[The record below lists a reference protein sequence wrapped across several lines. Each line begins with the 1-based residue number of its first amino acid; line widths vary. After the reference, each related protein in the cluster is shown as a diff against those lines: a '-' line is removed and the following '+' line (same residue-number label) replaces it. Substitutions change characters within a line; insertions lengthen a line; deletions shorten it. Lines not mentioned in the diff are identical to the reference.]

1 MQSSSIS
8 GITFALVTLNM
19 KENFSLHELVLAL
32 SLVLVLYLKGITSA
46 SKTKPMGSLPIWP
59 NPSYPSLCNLD
70 LQNVLLFGELF

>member
-46 SKTKPMGSLPIWP
+46 SKTKLNGLTAH
-59 NPSYPSLCNLD
+59 LA
-70 LQNVLLFGELF
+70 